1 MNSITVKVNDLWSVL
16 NLMKKEGMSQVNLTL
31 CEADEEEP
39 AFINFEAVSQ
49 NAPECCPYLASWAWV
64 WGNGQP
70 LAAGSVGTCVF
81 AELPCPRPWCGLPT
95 PSTHLLPQF

>member
-49 NAPECCPYLASWAWV
+49 NAPECFVDYD
-64 WGNGQP
+64 
-70 LAAGSVGTCVF
+70 SVDAVPED
-81 AELPCPRPWCGLPT
+81 ELLIE
-95 PSTHLLPQF
+95 S